1 MRRNCHFTAVWEFH
15 VRGEKRRAFEKVYGP
30 VGDWA
35 RLFRLD
41 EGYLGTELVCDHR
54 TRGRYLTFDFWISRQ
69 AYQRFKKQH
78 VAAYKS
84 LDKKCNLLTE
94 SENLIGEFSRAVL
107 PMPIRTNVK
116 PQVKSSSSGHVRPAT
131 RAEVPAIIALEQSA
145 ASAAHWSEES
155 YRHIFDHGGPP
166 RIALVRQES
175 DGVLAGFVIARVT
188 GGDCELEN
196 IVVPNSAQRQGIGS
210 ALLQALRAAAREQ
223 GVTRILLEVRESNAP
238 ARALYEKCGFKVT
251 ARRTFYYANPIE
263 DALIYTLQK
272 L

>member
-15 VRGEKRRAFEKVYGP
+15 VRIEKTRAFENVYGP
-30 VGDWA
+30 AGDWA

-41 EGYLGTELVCDHR
+41 EGYLGTELVRDHR
-54 TRGRYLTFDFWISRQ
+54 NRGRYFTFDFWISRQ

-78 VAAYKS
+78 AAAYKS

-94 SENLIGEFSRAVL
+94 SETLIGEFSREVL
-107 PMPIRTNVK
+107 PRSIRTNVK
-116 PQVKSSSSGHVRPAT
+116 PQAKSSSSGHVRPAI
-131 RAEVPAIIALEQSA
+131 RADVPGIFALEQSA

-155 YRHIFDHGGPP
+155 YRHIFDDGAPP
-166 RIALVRQES
+166 RIALVRQEP
-175 DGVLAGFVIARVT
+175 DGRLAGFIVARVA

-196 IVVPNSAQRQGIGS
+196 IVVQNSAQREGIGS
-210 ALLQALRAAAREQ
+210 ALLQALRVAGREQ

-238 ARALYEKCGFKVT
+238 ARALYERYGFKVT
-251 ARRTFYYANPIE
+251 ARRTSYYANPVE
-263 DALIYTLQK
+263 DALIYTLEK